1 MEKKITL
8 TFYNNNPIDIRI
20 DDIDEVVV
28 QNEVTFILSRGRYAY
43 PVKES
48 KSRVL
53 KMIETAK

>member
-1 MEKKITL
+1 MITL
-8 TFYNNNPIDIRI
+8 TSYSNNPIDFRI
-20 DDIDEVVV
+20 DEIDEVVI
-28 QNEVTFILSRGRYAY
+28 QNEVTFIITKTEYAF

>member
-1 MEKKITL
+1 MSKKITL
-8 TFYNNNPIDIRI
+8 TSCGNKPVDFRI
-20 DDIDEVVV
+20 DEIEEIIVK
-28 QNEVTFILSRGRYAY
+28 NEVTFIIISGRFIF

>member
-1 MEKKITL
+1 MSKKITL
-8 TFYNNNPIDIRI
+8 TFYNNNQIDIRI

-53 KMIETAK
+53 KMIEAAK

>member
-1 MEKKITL
+1 MSKKITL
-8 TFYNNNPIDIRI
+8 TSYTNNPVDFRI
-20 DDIDEVVV
+20 DEIDEVII
-28 QNEVTFILSRGRYAY
+28 QNEVTFILTRGRYAF